1 MPSIFAYQS
10 SEVDWCESNFQHSE
24 LVAELYNTVRAGG
37 PGGRGAGGGT
47 ATGPGPRAWLL
58 HVLWGSLSERF
69 ASLSLRLL
77 ICRVMSAGFHSLFVF
92 TRHRAP

>member
-1 MPSIFAYQS
+1 MREQLPA
-10 SEVDWCESNFQHSE
+10 
-24 LVAELYNTVRAGG
+24 LGAGG
-37 PGGRGAGGGT
+37 RALQHGESRGAGGRGAGGGT

-77 ICRVMSAGFHSLFVF
+77 ICRVTSAGFHSLFVF